1 MQTFFICHY
10 IKSWI
15 RDGNKTLSS
24 HVYMEEEHVA
34 STLSSFGTWKEQKK
48 DHKVVV
54 FSTTFIVVSC
64 MV

>member
-1 MQTFFICHY
+1 M
-10 IKSWI
+10 
-15 RDGNKTLSS
+15 
-24 HVYMEEEHVA
+24 A